1 MSNISSNSNKY
12 FLSVRQM
19 TVKIAALKE
28 RVKGETRVAITP
40 DIAKLYVKK
49 GYSVFVEKSM
59 GVAAN
64 FTDEEYITAGAKV
77 SGVPLEIISDADVIL
92 KVQPSPIEEALNEV
106 NIAKA
111 GATII
116 GLLSPHSHSEYIDK
130 AISKNLSTIA
140 MELVPRITRTQG
152 MDVLS
157 SQSNLAGYRAIIE
170 ACYYYDRAVPMMMTA
185 AGTVNPA
192 KTLILGVG
200 VAGLQAIATAK
211 RLGAAVS
218 AYDVR
223 AITKEQVESLG
234 AKFVYP
240 AVGIAD
246 REDKSGYAKE
256 VTKDFAAIQEEFLL
270 GIIGN
275 FDIVITTAQ
284 IPGKKAPILLTK
296 NMVSKMKPGSV
307 IVDIATATGGNV
319 EDSVMDRIVSKKGV
333 KIIGW
338 SNMAARVATD
348 ASKLYAKN
356 LYNFL
361 EHALKNGKI
370 DFSDE
375 IVEEMLIG
383 TDGKMMNKKFKIN

>member
-1 MSNISSNSNKY
+1 
-12 FLSVRQM
+12 V
-19 TVKIAALKE
+19 
-28 RVKGETRVAITP
+28 
-40 DIAKLYVKK
+40 
-49 GYSVFVEKSM
+49 
-59 GVAAN
+59 
-64 FTDEEYITAGAKV
+64 
-77 SGVPLEIISDADVIL
+77 
-92 KVQPSPIEEALNEV
+92 
-106 NIAKA
+106 
-111 GATII
+111 
-116 GLLSPHSHSEYIDK
+116 
-130 AISKNLSTIA
+130 
-140 MELVPRITRTQG
+140 
-152 MDVLS
+152 
-157 SQSNLAGYRAIIE
+157 IE
-170 ACYYYDRAVPMMMTA
+170 ACYYYDRAFPMMMTA
-185 AGTVNPA
+185 AGTINPA

-240 AVGIAD
+240 AGEMKD
-246 REDKSGYAKE
+246 REEKSRYAKE
-256 VTKDFAAIQEEFLL
+256 VTKDFAAIQEAFLL

-284 IPGKKAPILLTK
+284 IPGKKAPVLLTK

-319 EDSVMDRIVSKKGV
+319 EDSVLDKIVSKKGV

-338 SNMAARVATD
+338 SNIAARVAAD

-361 EHALKNGKI
+361 EHAIKNGKI
-370 DFSDE
+370 NFSDE

-383 TDGKMMNKKFKIN
+383 TEGKMMNKKFKM